1 MGRRDN
7 RGKNPETCFLNVRY
21 KLLGQ
26 HRECTPSCPPAV
38 RHCECPRR
46 AEGWR
51 LGQSEGWHS
60 AEKMGQSA
68 LARRTK
74 RRQAA
79 ELRGRPHRPRA
90 FGEIATPDPLPVQRP
105 RAQARLSSELVCAP
119 SLPTRLLGLP
129 RPLETG
135 SIAKS
140 REGGRRLYSHVAPQW
155 CARPP
160 GDAAGCALESLLS
173 RLVLP

>member
-7 RGKNPETCFLNVRY
+7 PGKNPGTCFPNVRY

-26 HRECTPSCPPAV
+26 HRKCNPSYSPAF

-51 LGQSEGWHS
+51 LGPLEGWHS
-60 AEKMGQSA
+60 AEKLAPSA

-74 RRQAA
+74 RCQVA

-90 FGEIATPDPLPVQRP
+90 FGEIATLRPLPV
-105 RAQARLSSELVCAP
+105 
-119 SLPTRLLGLP
+119 
-129 RPLETG
+129 
-135 SIAKS
+135 
-140 REGGRRLYSHVAPQW
+140 
-155 CARPP
+155 
-160 GDAAGCALESLLS
+160 
-173 RLVLP
+173 